1 MIKEYFVEL
10 GMDHIVKDKILP
22 AREEKI
28 LRDRFEVFIEEQ
40 RKINERSLRDEEI
53 DFEGLANYL
62 RRDLF
67 DEVDKYLTANWRT
80 RESIKASIIRKA
92 VSYAQ
97 ANTTISN
104 KRAVE
109 FTETAIGLIYYY
121 KRSKLSDDL
130 KLITAEMQEC
140 VVDTVEAA
148 VENQT
153 RELKKFGAETRDELK
168 KAIVQNNLLSID
180 RNVELLQLGQIEQV
194 EMNIQSA
201 IKAMS
206 STHRLFPDYGY
217 GYNGKIYS
225 KPFTK
230 EALEKYPPKIS
241 CTGTAQ
247 IDGRYIER
255 LDCNTIGYANRH
267 QLPIV
272 LNIVTAKKFLGNIVD
287 PVQNEAEKLVG
298 ETITISPEP
307 FPPAFPCSISLDNK
321 VIFDYVLLRTEE
333 ILDDGT
339 IVLSNGEQTNLPY
352 RIKITANL
360 QTGYTSY
367 SVSMSGASNSEMLHC
382 LKFFK
387 QAAGGAEIKIKEL
400 SLGEELASGKTG
412 NLDYV
417 TGFESLDNE
426 IAFIEMVVEIESY
439 FGVSIHIPEVITED
453 DYYAVSYLATL
464 IGGGEKTGGWS
475 KFECE
480 LTLTDDLKQKI
491 ASSDHSQF
499 TLSYVGS
506 VTVKI
511 FDNEYEISAVKTLDS
526 VIYQDIVRLK
536 QKAEVLDIGDTIKL
550 SFLPAE
556 GEGGTWR
563 DQLHIEEEKC

>member
-28 LRDRFEVFIEEQ
+28 LRERFEVFVEEQ

-80 RESIKASIIRKA
+80 REPIKASIIRKA
-92 VSYAQ
+92 VAYAQ
-97 ANTTISN
+97 ANTPISR

-140 VVDTVEAA
+140 VVDTVETA
-148 VENQT
+148 VGNQT

-168 KAIVQNNLLSID
+168 NAIVQNNLLSID

-194 EMNIQSA
+194 VMNIQSA
-201 IKAMS
+201 LKAMS

-230 EALEKYPPKIS
+230 DALVKYPPKIS

-287 PVQNEAEKLVG
+287 PVQYEAEKLVG

-307 FPPAFPCSISLDNK
+307 FPPAFPCSISLDDK

-333 ILDDGT
+333 IMDDGT
-339 IVLSNGEQTNLPY
+339 IVLSNGEQTSLPY
-352 RIKITANL
+352 KIKITANL
-360 QTGYTSY
+360 RTGYTSY
-367 SVSMSGASNSEMLHC
+367 SVSMPGASNSEMLHC

-387 QAAGGAEIKIKEL
+387 SAAAGAEIKIKEL
-400 SLGEELASGKTG
+400 SLGEELARGKTG

-426 IAFIEMVVEIESY
+426 IAFMEMIVEVESH
-439 FGVSIHIPEVITED
+439 FGVSIHIPEIITED

-464 IGGGEKTGGWS
+464 IGGGEKVGGWS

-480 LTLTDDLKQKI
+480 LSLTDDLKQKI

-499 TLSYVGS
+499 SLSYVGI
-506 VTVKI
+506 VTVRL
-511 FDNEYEISAVKTLDS
+511 FDKEYELSAVKTLDS

-536 QKAEVLDIGDTIKL
+536 QKADVMDVGDTIKL
-550 SFLPAE
+550 TFLPAE
-556 GEGGTWR
+556 GESGTWR
-563 DQLHIEEEKC
+563 DQLYIEDGKC